1 MLTTPMF
8 ELTGSLTYKQLSIED
23 AGQVIFDFV
32 ELEDNRGKQN
42 KPSNMIKWLGSQSS
56 SLKQTYFHAQVEKL
70 KGALSEAHQD
80 SKEWGSFMQGLSQ
93 KDYIKEFQKQRI
105 QIFQQFVRN
114 LKSANAKHLLNNF
127 DMQNLSLPLEYSL
140 ENNFW
145 CAQALHMQLNFFEK
159 EEKFNQL
166 L

>member
-1 MLTTPMF
+1 
-8 ELTGSLTYKQLSIED
+8 
-23 AGQVIFDFV
+23 
-32 ELEDNRGKQN
+32 
-42 KPSNMIKWLGSQSS
+42 MIKWLGSQSS

-159 EEKFNQL
+159 EEKFN
-166 L
+166 